1 MCSSLKLSKWK
12 HSIFHDIIYKNAFHV
27 KVYRNPDVLL
37 VHTLNETYLA
47 TSRMHLKGTCL
58 EWGFISHISL
68 LTAVQSGS
76 VECLQVVVFILSL
89 QLICVKKTIAINKY
103 SESCLCV

>member
-1 MCSSLKLSKWK
+1 MCSSLKLSKGK

-68 LTAVQSGS
+68 LTAVESGS
-76 VECLQVVVFILSL
+76 VECLQVVVF
-89 QLICVKKTIAINKY
+89 VVVATD
-103 SESCLCV
+103 LC